1 LGTRGRIYVVRSY
14 LEVAFPNLQG
24 TGYDITSPATPDYN
38 CIAWAAGDTARWW
51 WPNPWFYYWPQGSPL
66 EETLA
71 AFVQAFATLGFIPC
85 DDDTVEPGFEKI
97 AIYVNSQGKPTHAA
111 RQLHNGRWS
120 SKLGRE
126 VDIEH
131 SLVGLTNSEYGS
143 VAQILKRPFE
153 AS

>member
-1 LGTRGRIYVVRSY
+1 MRSY
-14 LEVAFPNLQG
+14 LEAVFPNLQG
-24 TGYDITSPATPDYN
+24 SSYGITSPATPDYN

-51 WPNPWFYYWPQGSPL
+51 WPNPLFSYWPQGAPL

-85 DDDTVEPGFEKI
+85 DDDTVESGFEKI

-111 RQLHNGRWS
+111 RQLPNGRWS
-120 SKLGRE
+120 SKLGKQ

-143 VAQILKRPFE
+143 VARILKRPSE
-153 AS
+153 TSS

>member
-1 LGTRGRIYVVRSY
+1 VSSY
-14 LEVAFPNLQG
+14 LEVVFPNLQG
-24 TGYDITSPATPDYN
+24 TSYDITSPATPDYN

-51 WPNPWFYYWPQGSPL
+51 CPNPLFYYWPQGSPL

-85 DDDTVEPGFEKI
+85 DDDTVELGFEKI

-120 SKLGRE
+120 SKLGNE
-126 VDIEH
+126 VDIEPA
-131 SLVGLTNSEYGS
+131 LVGLTNSEYGS
-143 VAQILKRPFE
+143 VARILKRPSE
-153 AS
+153 PSS

>member
-1 LGTRGRIYVVRSY
+1 MVRSY
-14 LEVAFPNLQG
+14 LEVVFPSLQG

-51 WPNPWFYYWPQGSPL
+51 WPNQSFYYWPQGSPL

-71 AFVQAFATLGFIPC
+71 AFVPAFATRGFIPC
-85 DDDTVEPGFEKI
+85 DDDTVEAGFEKI
-97 AIYVNSQGKPTHAA
+97 AIYVNNQGKPTHAA

-120 SKLGRE
+120 SKLGKE

-131 SLVGLTNSEYGS
+131 SLVGLMNSEYGS
-143 VAQILKRPFE
+143 VAQILKRPSE
-153 AS
+153 TS

>member
-1 LGTRGRIYVVRSY
+1 MVSSY
-14 LEVAFPNLQG
+14 LEVVFPNLQG
-24 TGYDITSPATPDYN
+24 T
-38 CIAWAAGDTARWW
+38 AGDTERWW
-51 WPNPWFYYWPQGSPL
+51 WPNPLFYYWPQGTPL

-85 DDDTVEPGFEKI
+85 NDDTLEPGFEKI

-126 VDIEH
+126 IDIEH

-143 VAQILKRPFE
+143 VAQILKRPSE
-153 AS
+153 TSS